1 VTRPLHTAPAF
12 RRLLRCL
19 GFAQAPTL
27 MLATLAS
34 VSDPT
39 LYSIAC
45 IALLAWAFAA
55 NVVAL
60 RAAAQTAT
68 GRAVLL
74 AVPVFLVQLVLLV
87 GSRVLLLG

>member
-1 VTRPLHTAPAF
+1 
-12 RRLLRCL
+12 
-19 GFAQAPTL
+19 
-27 MLATLAS
+27 
-34 VSDPT
+34 
-39 LYSIAC
+39 
-45 IALLAWAFAA
+45 
-55 NVVAL
+55 L